1 MHCIVDGSDVNA
13 SHFFCFIYR
22 LLFLFCHGYKKRSFV
37 VVLKTGYIINQ
48 DPKYDRKLENASSI
62 DEIFRVRI
70 VEYFG
75 ISIFQCD

>member
-1 MHCIVDGSDVNA
+1 MGI
-13 SHFFCFIYR
+13 
-22 LLFLFCHGYKKRSFV
+22 KKRSFV